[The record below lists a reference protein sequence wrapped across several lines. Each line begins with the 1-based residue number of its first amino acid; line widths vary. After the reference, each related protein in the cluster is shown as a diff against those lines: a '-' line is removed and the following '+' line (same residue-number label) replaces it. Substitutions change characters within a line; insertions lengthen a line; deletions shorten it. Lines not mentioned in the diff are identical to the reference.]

1 MNIPILKKTDN
12 TMVLKGQVLEKFFSI
27 SGGIFFIF
35 RETFFLFLGK
45 YFLFLGKYFYFLV
58 NIFISRET
66 IVISRD
72 MFLFVAKRYSVSRET
87 VFISCGACG
96 FGRSFWR
103 YVD

>member
-1 MNIPILKKTDN
+1 
-12 TMVLKGQVLEKFFSI
+12 MVLKGQVLENFFSI

-58 NIFISRET
+58 NSFISRET

-72 MFLFVAKRYSVSRET
+72 MFLFVAKRFSVCREI
-87 VFISCGACG
+87 VFISRGARG